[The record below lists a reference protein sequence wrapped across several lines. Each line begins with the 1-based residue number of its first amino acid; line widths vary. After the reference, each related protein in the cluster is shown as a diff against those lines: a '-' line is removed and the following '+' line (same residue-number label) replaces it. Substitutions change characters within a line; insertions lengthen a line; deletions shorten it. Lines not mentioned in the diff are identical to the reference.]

1 MALIENWDQAEKAMK
16 TAMDSEG
23 SAVKENEKYL
33 DSIEGK
39 IASVKQSMQDMWSNT
54 LDTSIVKGFIDLGGA
69 LVNIADKI
77 NPITIA
83 LGLFATYMGKFAG
96 KESGMKTFLTGITD
110 GFVNL
115 ISKIGPV
122 GKAIDS
128 LKDKMSGMSSGWQAL
143 FGGIKA
149 AAPLVAFTAIAAG
162 IGLIEKQM
170 QKVKER
176 YRDAQNSIEEYNSTL
191 EKNRDLI
198 NTDGATFEK
207 LSKGVDT
214 STGENIALSTSEYE
228 EYNRIVNEI
237 ASAFPSLI
245 AGHTANGDAL
255 LKEGTSVKELN
266 NAYAELKE
274 QYNKQTVAKTND
286 FVEGYKQDTKDTR
299 SVYNLADNLMFNKQ
313 IASRDGYEYTAED
326 IKNTLTKGTHRST
339 VKELMKDAG
348 LNYKFDMDENAKT
361 IEENFDKIITVLDS
375 SQAELE
381 QKGSVFKEIL
391 QSSIELDND
400 WDNISEKNQQRVTDM
415 ISNMGYDQL
424 ETFLNAGD
432 TNKAIENFQNG
443 VYDLF
448 KNPGTSGTVETIF
461 DKISKF
467 SESGD
472 AAKAASEIEGLV
484 KSLEGNKNI
493 DRGVL
498 KSLKELWGINENGNF
513 TYLGKDITKMYDQ
526 VEKSLYNIGNNNP
539 INNKTIDNNKKLVS
553 SLKGAKKGSEEYAKS
568 YDKISEAAE
577 KAGMSTKEFL
587 SVYDSSGDY
596 SDFLSD
602 LDPSELST
610 AYDIL
615 CGSTTKFTGTLD
627 QLKERIRL
635 IKKANLASTFSD
647 WQIATQSANAGSDYT
662 TMTQGWKDT
671 KDLRDKGL
679 IGTDDFTTFTSMM
692 TGGKTSAEA
701 FDKAYNNMK
710 KYFTTD
716 LSGPQKFLDM
726 LATKTNENGTAMAKY
741 NEETEK
747 WKINIDDLN
756 KLSKSTGMGIAP
768 LEAILGRLKDYGFD
782 VEFDSIIQSYEDAT
796 SKVDELQ
803 GVWEDMEPGSSKI
816 ALGEDI
822 EEYRQ
827 AIINYQKANESIPD
841 HLIKELEFKITV
853 SAKQSEL
860 DSLEALYKQQ
870 LAEGDIEGAKN
881 TGKSLQTK
889 GQEASSNYQ
898 TAATESLGKNEVF
911 NNNYHKK
918 EQEYLKQ
925 VKDANDEFTD
935 ACKKGN
941 KERMESSEK
950 ALESARD
957 SLNNFYQDAAKNSDK
972 YTTKIKTKNI
982 KDLKKTLNNIDSDLD
997 LNGNKE
1003 KGYSIK
1009 LNADDTEA
1017 LRAIHTFNQKHSNE
1031 QITVKID
1038 ADAEEAEQIIKD
1050 LRNENP
1056 DSVVVEVDAEIADAV
1071 GELEGVE
1078 MMQIG
1083 DKQVAIIAR
1092 DSEAMETIKKVD
1104 GIELN
1109 DKETKLK
1116 CKDKATA
1123 TINSVNNKLK
1133 SLDGKTA
1140 NTTITTN
1147 HRDVYTKVY
1156 KTEGSHEI
1164 HSWAYSGS
1172 NSNGTA
1178 HAIGTALSNGTASIL
1193 TGWNYYRGSN
1203 NAYAEGNWALQ
1214 NDETALVNEL
1224 GKETIVR
1231 NGRYHVIEGGAQF
1244 TQLKKGDIVFNHKQ
1258 TEELFKYGYVTSNGG
1273 RGRLIG
1279 GSYANGTAT
1288 TGPAH
1293 SGTRV
1298 TGSGPDLSKY
1308 SNSSSKSSSSSSKKS
1323 SSSSKSSSSKSSS
1336 KSRSSSSSDKKTK
1349 LEKTLEEL
1357 TKRFDWVEIRL
1368 KRLGEATQR
1377 VADKITDYVSSAF
1390 KASQLKKQMSA
1401 VQKEISA
1408 NQSGY
1413 SEYMSEANRVREK
1426 TKKSA
1431 KNSKDRKLLETY
1443 YSRVRNGKIDIT
1455 TVPERL
1461 KDAVTTYQQYYEA
1474 AISCKDAVQELKN
1487 QQLEL
1492 FEQWANIPIERAE
1505 KAIER
1510 LKVKY
1515 KNFNKEILDSQATTA
1530 SSGGSAIA
1538 QLIELQRG
1546 ELESA
1551 EKKYNDAKSKREK
1564 AQKENNTA
1572 QTAKKK
1578 ARDAY
1583 KKSGTVT
1590 SNKKSVTSALK
1601 KAGKL
1606 TKSKQKAIKEG
1617 KTISTKGLKGS
1628 AKKAAEKYNKSV
1640 ANKKKLASATEK
1652 ANKTS
1657 TSLSSAKSAEQRA
1670 YDAYDRA
1677 QRDSEL
1683 ALDNEGASSYSYQ
1696 NDLLDQQLAVKR
1708 EEYAEYKKSYDE
1720 ATKNRKTYERQRDAA
1735 RDKRDKQANS
1745 LLKKYKFTEAQKK
1758 ALKEGKTISTKGM
1771 SGKKLKA
1778 VQEYNKAVAAATT
1791 AQQKYNIAL
1800 DAQTEAGEN
1809 ARIAQAELA
1818 QQITETAKSQFENVQ
1833 NYYEA
1838 NISYLEKLTDAYEKA
1853 SEVKKAM
1860 GESLGEQDYLDRLNA
1875 KEDERNALIAEQT
1888 ALRRR
1893 LNMAVASGAIVEN
1906 TEEWWE
1912 MQNAIADVTSQIAD
1926 CDIAMEELK
1935 DEMRTEVLY
1944 REFNKALQA
1953 SEDLRGEMETIA
1965 SLIDEDMMYDDNG
1978 VLTDYGKAALAAEAK
1993 QLESYEKDLEAYIQH
2008 KADLQKWA
2016 EDPEKYGLSSSELE
2030 EEIRQN
2036 EQNIQSTLK
2045 NMKSARD
2052 EVLNIIK
2059 SQAKAE
2065 LDAINKVIDARKEA
2079 LQKKEDYYDYDKNLR
2094 NQKKEIDALKA
2105 EIAALDGVSDAE
2117 SRAQKARLEAQLAEA
2132 EEDFQ
2137 DTIRDHIVS
2146 LQIEGLDDLKT
2157 ELSEDYDNYVKEL
2170 SRNLDLITEIM
2181 NGVSDS
2187 IAESADSIAS
2197 AISQILKAYGI
2208 DDPSDLNDPDK
2219 GNNNSSNSSGST
2231 GNTTENATG
2240 KNNSHNVNG
2249 GGTIQK
2255 FATGGTVT
2263 LSGVPN
2269 NHGLALV
2276 GKNEEVVV
2284 PDVVK
2289 TLGEELLPELKEN
2302 ILPTLQKL
2310 SKDQNLQSLSNMALS
2325 NIKPLSTLS
2334 SYAPEVKISFD
2345 IDGIPDDKALKEMRK
2360 IAEQMGRDVMNEISQ
2375 DAAKIGLKRRIR

>member
-1 MALIENWDQAEKAMK
+1 MR
-16 TAMDSEG
+16 TG
-23 SAVKENEKYL
+23 
-33 DSIEGK
+33 
-39 IASVKQSMQDMWSNT
+39 
-54 LDTSIVKGFIDLGGA
+54 DTS
-69 LVNIADKI
+69 
-77 NPITIA
+77 
-83 LGLFATYMGKFAG
+83 
-96 KESGMKTFLTGITD
+96 
-110 GFVNL
+110 
-115 ISKIGPV
+115 
-122 GKAIDS
+122 
-128 LKDKMSGMSSGWQAL
+128 
-143 FGGIKA
+143 
-149 AAPLVAFTAIAAG
+149 
-162 IGLIEKQM
+162 
-170 QKVKER
+170 
-176 YRDAQNSIEEYNSTL
+176 
-191 EKNRDLI
+191 
-198 NTDGATFEK
+198 
-207 LSKGVDT
+207 
-214 STGENIALSTSEYE
+214 
-228 EYNRIVNEI
+228 
-237 ASAFPSLI
+237 
-245 AGHTANGDAL
+245 
-255 LKEGTSVKELN
+255 
-266 NAYAELKE
+266 
-274 QYNKQTVAKTND
+274 
-286 FVEGYKQDTKDTR
+286 
-299 SVYNLADNLMFNKQ
+299 
-313 IASRDGYEYTAED
+313 
-326 IKNTLTKGTHRST
+326 
-339 VKELMKDAG
+339 
-348 LNYKFDMDENAKT
+348 
-361 IEENFDKIITVLDS
+361 
-375 SQAELE
+375 
-381 QKGSVFKEIL
+381 
-391 QSSIELDND
+391 
-400 WDNISEKNQQRVTDM
+400 
-415 ISNMGYDQL
+415 
-424 ETFLNAGD
+424 
-432 TNKAIENFQNG
+432 
-443 VYDLF
+443 
-448 KNPGTSGTVETIF
+448 
-461 DKISKF
+461 
-467 SESGD
+467 
-472 AAKAASEIEGLV
+472 
-484 KSLEGNKNI
+484 
-493 DRGVL
+493 
-498 KSLKELWGINENGNF
+498 
-513 TYLGKDITKMYDQ
+513 
-526 VEKSLYNIGNNNP
+526 
-539 INNKTIDNNKKLVS
+539 
-553 SLKGAKKGSEEYAKS
+553 GAKKTAGKIVEQGSATRGSAETASKDEIESQGRVFDKS
-568 YDKISEAAE
+568 YYQ
-577 KAGMSTKEFL
+577 KE
-587 SVYDSSGDY
+587 
-596 SDFLSD
+596 
-602 LDPSELST
+602 SELLDEVKKKQE
-610 AYDIL
+610 AY
-615 CGSTTKFTGTLD
+615 
-627 QLKERIRL
+627 
-635 IKKANLASTFSD
+635 LADRTN
-647 WQIATQSANAGSDYT
+647 Q
-662 TMTQGWKDT
+662 
-671 KDLRDKGL
+671 
-679 IGTDDFTTFTSMM
+679 
-692 TGGKTSAEA
+692 
-701 FDKAYNNMK
+701 DKA
-710 KYFTTD
+710 
-716 LSGPQKFLDM
+716 
-726 LATKTNENGTAMAKY
+726 
-741 NEETEK
+741 
-747 WKINIDDLN
+747 
-756 KLSKSTGMGIAP
+756 
-768 LEAILGRLKDYGFD
+768 
-782 VEFDSIIQSYEDAT
+782 ED
-796 SKVDELQ
+796 
-803 GVWEDMEPGSSKI
+803 
-816 ALGEDI
+816 
-822 EEYRQ
+822 
-827 AIINYQKANESIPD
+827 YQKANDAYIAFQKEVYENPVEFSVKAKYENLDQVKEDLKGLGESLEKGEDGYTITLDADDTKARSIIDKWNKEHPD
-841 HLIKELEFKITV
+841 DKVTVIDADTSKAEKKEKDLDKKSPKKKTITV
-853 SAKQSEL
+853 DADTNQAGVKIDEVDEVQIGGKTFKVDADAGSAEAKINTVDQKNIDPKDVNIYAYDNASSVI
-860 DSLEALYKQQ
+860 DSIQRKRNNLQDKEITITTVWKTIKKTIF
-870 LAEGDIEGAKN
+870 GGSKKN
-881 TGKSLQTK
+881 TG
-889 GQEASSNYQ
+889 EA
-898 TAATESLGKNEVF
+898 
-911 NNNYHKK
+911 
-918 EQEYLKQ
+918 
-925 VKDANDEFTD
+925 D
-935 ACKKGN
+935 
-941 KERMESSEK
+941 
-950 ALESARD
+950 
-957 SLNNFYQDAAKNSDK
+957 
-972 YTTKIKTKNI
+972 
-982 KDLKKTLNNIDSDLD
+982 
-997 LNGNKE
+997 
-1003 KGYSIK
+1003 
-1009 LNADDTEA
+1009 
-1017 LRAIHTFNQKHSNE
+1017 
-1031 QITVKID
+1031 
-1038 ADAEEAEQIIKD
+1038 
-1050 LRNENP
+1050 
-1056 DSVVVEVDAEIADAV
+1056 
-1071 GELEGVE
+1071 
-1078 MMQIG
+1078 
-1083 DKQVAIIAR
+1083 
-1092 DSEAMETIKKVD
+1092 
-1104 GIELN
+1104 
-1109 DKETKLK
+1109 
-1116 CKDKATA
+1116 
-1123 TINSVNNKLK
+1123 
-1133 SLDGKTA
+1133 
-1140 NTTITTN
+1140 
-1147 HRDVYTKVY
+1147 
-1156 KTEGSHEI
+1156 
-1164 HSWAYSGS
+1164 
-1172 NSNGTA
+1172 GTA
-1178 HAIGTALSNGTASIL
+1178 HVSGTAFATGTVTTTPIIGA
-1193 TGWNYYRGSN
+1193 WRHYRRTN

-1357 TKRFDWVEIRL
+1357 AKRFDWVEIRL

-1461 KDAVTTYQQYYEA
+1461 KDAVTTYQQYYES

-1551 EKKYNDAKSKREK
+1551 EKKYNDAKSKRKK

-1572 QTAKKK
+1572 QAAKKK

-1683 ALDNEGASSYSYQ
+1683 ALDNEGADSYAYQ

-1745 LLKKYKFTEAQKK
+1745 LLKKYKFTKSQKK

-1860 GESLGEQDYLDRLNA
+1860 GESLGEQDYLDQLNA

-2269 NHGLALV
+2269 DHGLALV